1 MIGWL
6 LALGIA
12 AIGLIVYMISEAYR
26 YQLDQHVIS
35 LDRLPDAFDGTRLL
49 FISDIH
55 RRVIPVKVIE
65 RCIGEGGADL
75 VLIGGDLREKGVPLE
90 RVRGNLRK
98 LASIAPVY
106 FIYGNHDHDE
116 DIRPF
121 EVMLQEE
128 RIHMLVNESVI
139 LEQKDGSRIRLAG
152 VDDPRTNRD
161 KLSLALSEPEDG
173 HRLFTLLLAHDP
185 IIAGRLL
192 SDMPVDLILSG
203 HTHGGQI
210 VLPLLGP
217 VLRTQSLKHYG
228 RGWFKLP
235 AIQTAEM
242 VSPLLFVSCGFG
254 TSKFPLRLLAPAQLH
269 FLTLKSDRDP
279 GLSSEDQ

>member
-1 MIGWL
+1 MVGWL
-6 LALGIA
+6 LALVIA
-12 AIGLIVYMISEAYR
+12 AAGLLVYMRMEAYR
-26 YQLDQHVIS
+26 YQLDQHEIT
-35 LDRLPDAFDGTRLL
+35 LERLPEAFDGTRLL

-55 RRVIPVKVIE
+55 RRVIPDEVVE
-65 RCIGEGGADL
+65 RCREAGGAEL

-90 RVRGNLRK
+90 RIRSNLRK
-98 LASIAPVY
+98 LASVAPVY
-106 FIYGNHDHDE
+106 FVYGNHDHDE

-128 RIHMLVNESVI
+128 RVHMLVNESVT
-139 LEQKDGSRIRLAG
+139 LAQKDGSRIRLAG

-161 KLSLALSEPEDG
+161 KLALTLSEPEDG
-173 HRLFTLLLAHDP
+173 NRLFTLLLAHDP
-185 IIAGRLL
+185 LIAGRLL
-192 SDMPVDLILSG
+192 PSLPIDLILSG

-210 VLPLLGP
+210 VLPLFGP
-217 VLRTQSLKHYG
+217 LLKTKSLHAYG

-235 AIQTAEM
+235 ASQTAEP

-269 FLTLKSDRDP
+269 ILTLKSEQVPDR
-279 GLSSEDQ
+279 SSGDQ